1 MNTKNS
7 DFENVTSSAIQI
19 VKDAGKLLVD
29 RFNGK
34 KQVSYKGRNDL
45 VTDVD
50 KLVEEQIIK
59 SLCNAFPGCGIVA
72 EESDPITAQTDMT
85 WIIDPLDG
93 TSNYV
98 NGIPFFAVN
107 LALMAGNEVVLGITF
122 DPMRNELFHAVKNKQ
137 AYLNQT
143 LIEVSSKKKLK
154 NALIGYD
161 LGYSDEKARTAI
173 EMILQLWSSIRS
185 TRMMGSA
192 ALGLAY
198 AACGRTDLYFHHHLS
213 QWDLAAALVI
223 VSEAKGV
230 TSDRQGQP
238 ASLSYTS
245 IIAAN
250 PSLHSDFLS
259 KTQETA
265 WRVTQ

>member
-1 MNTKNS
+1 MNANNS
-7 DFENVTSSAIQI
+7 DFENVVSPAIQI
-19 VKDAGKLLVD
+19 VRDAGKLLVD
-29 RFNGK
+29 RFDGK

-50 KLVEEQIIK
+50 ELVEEQIIR
-59 SLCNAFPGCGIVA
+59 SLRNAFPGCGIVA
-72 EESDPITAQTDMT
+72 EESDPIATETDMT

-107 LALMAGNEVVLGITF
+107 LALMIGNEVVLGITL
-122 DPMRNELFHAVKNKQ
+122 DPMRNELFHAVKSRQ
-137 AYLNQT
+137 AYLNQK
-143 LIEVSSKKKLK
+143 LIKVSSKKKLEG
-154 NALIGYD
+154 ALIGYD
-161 LGYSDEKARTAI
+161 LGYSDEKAKTAI
-173 EMILQLWSSIRS
+173 EMILHLWSSIRS

-198 AACGRTDLYFHHHLS
+198 VACGRTDLYFHHHLS

-238 ASLSYTS
+238 ASLLSTN

-250 PSLHSDFLS
+250 RSLHSDFLS
-259 KTQETA
+259 KTREAT
-265 WRVTQ
+265 WRIH

>member
-1 MNTKNS
+1 MNPKNS
-7 DFENVTSSAIQI
+7 DIKKALFPAIQI

-29 RFNGK
+29 RFDDE
-34 KQVSYKGRNDL
+34 KQVSYKGKNDL

-59 SLCNAFPGCGIVA
+59 SLRNTFSGCGIVA
-72 EESDPITAQTDMT
+72 EESEPIAAHTDMT

-98 NGIPFFAVN
+98 NGIPFFSIN
-107 LALMAGNEVVLGITF
+107 LALIAGNEVVLGMTF
-122 DPMRNELFHAVKNKQ
+122 DPIRNELFHAIKSEQ
-137 AYLNQT
+137 AYLNEK
-143 LIEVSSKKKLK
+143 LIQVSNKEKLEE
-154 NALIGYD
+154 ALIGYD
-161 LGYSDEKARTAI
+161 LGYSDEKAGTAI
-173 EMILQLWSSIRS
+173 EMILHLWPNIRS

-230 TSDRQGQP
+230 TADRQGEP
-238 ASLSYTS
+238 ASLSSKS

-250 PSLHSDFLS
+250 PSLLGAFFD
-259 KTQETA
+259 KTRGTA
-265 WRVTQ
+265 WRANR

>member
-1 MNTKNS
+1 MNAKNS

-50 KLVEEQIIK
+50 ELVEEQIIR
-59 SLCNAFPGCGIVA
+59 SLRNAFPGCGIVA
-72 EESDPITAQTDMT
+72 EESDPIATETDMT

-107 LALMAGNEVVLGITF
+107 LALMIGNEVVLGITL
-122 DPMRNELFHAVKNKQ
+122 DPMRNELFHAVKSRQ
-137 AYLNQT
+137 AYLNQK
-143 LIEVSSKKKLK
+143 LIKVSSKEKLEG
-154 NALIGYD
+154 ALIGYD
-161 LGYSDEKARTAI
+161 LGYSDEKAKTAI
-173 EMILQLWSSIRS
+173 EMILHLWSSIRS

-198 AACGRTDLYFHHHLS
+198 VACGRTDLYFHHHLS

-238 ASLSYTS
+238 ASLLSTN

-259 KTQETA
+259 KTREAT
-265 WRVTQ
+265 WRIH

>member
-1 MNTKNS
+1 MNANNS
-7 DFENVTSSAIQI
+7 DFENDVSPAIQI
-19 VKDAGKLLVD
+19 VRDAGKLLVD
-29 RFNGK
+29 RFDGK

-50 KLVEEQIIK
+50 ELVEEQIIR
-59 SLCNAFPGCGIVA
+59 SLRNAFPGCGIVA
-72 EESDPITAQTDMT
+72 EESDPIATETDMT

-107 LALMAGNEVVLGITF
+107 LALMIGNEVVLGITL
-122 DPMRNELFHAVKNKQ
+122 DPMRNELFHAVKSRQ
-137 AYLNQT
+137 AYLNQK
-143 LIEVSSKKKLK
+143 LIKVSSKKKLEG
-154 NALIGYD
+154 ALIGYD
-161 LGYSDEKARTAI
+161 LGYSDEKAKTAI
-173 EMILQLWSSIRS
+173 EMILHLWSSIRS

-198 AACGRTDLYFHHHLS
+198 VACGRTDLYFHHHLS

-238 ASLSYTS
+238 ASLLSTN

-250 PSLHSDFLS
+250 RSLHSDFLS
-259 KTQETA
+259 KTREAT
-265 WRVTQ
+265 WRIH